1 MKKRL
6 LALTLVGTLAS
17 LVSCGTTTA
26 SSERLNTTKTS
37 VYDTTVNRD
46 NAKYVPSTYSANR
59 VKYYNGLTNTDT
71 YNNGQD
77 YMYNYGVDTTRY
89 NNYGVDTNRYDNYS
103 NYNNYNTNRAKTSAY
118 NAYRDQRD
126 TTSAKY
132 MSNPYM
138 YTNDLYRNDTYTDL
152 SKTDFN
158 NGLVTYE
165 HNVDTTGRNTN
176 RLATNAL
183 NATTSADSAIK
194 TNTYMNREGDIDMN
208 SVNYDMGNTY
218 DEVKDATKELV
229 NDVTKDA
236 KKMVRDAKKDMKTAT
251 NKMTY

>member
-1 MKKRL
+1 MNKRL
-6 LALTLVGTLAS
+6 IAFTLVGTLAS
-17 LVSCGTTTA
+17 LISCGTTTA

-59 VKYYNGLTNTDT
+59 VKYYDGLTTDT
-71 YNNGQD
+71 YNYGQN
-77 YMYNYGVDTTRY
+77 YMYDYGTA
-89 NNYGVDTNRYDNYS
+89 TN
-103 NYNNYNTNRAKTSAY
+103 NYNNYTTNRAKTSAY

-126 TTSAKY
+126 NTSSKY

-138 YTNDLYRNDTYTDL
+138 YNNDLYRNDTYTDL

-165 HNVDTTGRNTN
+165 HNVDTNGRNTN
-176 RLATNAL
+176 RLATNAY
-183 NATTSADSAIK
+183 NATTSADSAMK
-194 TNTYMNREGDIDMN
+194 TQVTTNREDDIDMN
-208 SVNYDMGNTY
+208 AVNYDMGNTY
-218 DEVKDATKELV
+218 DEVKDATKEIV
-229 NDVTKDA
+229 KDVSKDA
-236 KKMVRDAKKDMKTAT
+236 KKMVRDAKKDMKIAK